1 MYSNYP
7 GICPGSPHHR
17 NPSLARPLLLRLAVK
32 ARLKIFA
39 AKNVSKDTK
48 RKIIVTLK

>member
-1 MYSNYP
+1 M
-7 GICPGSPHHR
+7 
-17 NPSLARPLLLRLAVK
+17 PLLLRLAVK

-48 RKIIVTLK
+48 RKIIVTFIKITLFTITPGTGNNFLI